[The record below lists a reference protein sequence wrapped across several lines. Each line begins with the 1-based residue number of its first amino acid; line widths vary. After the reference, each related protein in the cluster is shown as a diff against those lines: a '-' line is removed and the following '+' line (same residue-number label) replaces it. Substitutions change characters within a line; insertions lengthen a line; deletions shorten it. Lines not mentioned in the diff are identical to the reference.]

1 MSAMMTAG
9 GGSPAAGT
17 DEAAC
22 DDQSGR
28 LVSYLELAAISSA
41 PFWARRQTSAVLNA
55 WQLPDEADETA
66 QLIVSELVTNS
77 VKAASPGPALLSS
90 IGLDRICRIALTLRL
105 LRGRVVIE
113 VFDTHPDPP
122 VPCDVGP
129 DDDHMPRAETMTA
142 FLDEVDGRYGGVLR
156 WLADHGFAADDL
168 ASLHAKLLAA

>member
-1 MSAMMTAG
+1 MSAVMTAG

-105 LRGRVVIE
+105 LRCRVVIE

-129 DDDHMPRAETMTA
+129 DDEAGRGLVLVQALVKEWGHFFPPSGGKVVYAVIDVAPTGRQPRP
-142 FLDEVDGRYGGVLR
+142 
-156 WLADHGFAADDL
+156 
-168 ASLHAKLLAA
+168 